1 MANSPVLRVTG
12 TDNGS
17 GTFLTSRRTYK
28 TSNIPPSAPD
38 EDQQTG
44 GGWFSADELV
54 SQNVAQLRFD
64 PQDLDGLDFP
74 SVSAGDILEMGRARF
89 VVMSIVSPLLFNV
102 QWVTGED
109 RYEVDNVYVFER
121 YVSTGVSVSYL
132 DNALESRDKLI
143 KALSKR
149 LSKLEKCT

>member
-17 GTFLTSRRTYK
+17 GTFVNSTRTYK

-38 EDQQTG
+38 EDQKTG
-44 GGWFSADELV
+44 GGWFSTNELV
-54 SQNVAQLRFD
+54 SQSVSQLRFD

-74 SVSAGDILEMGRARF
+74 SVSSGDILEMGRARF

-102 QWVTGED
+102 QWITGEE
-109 RYEVDNVYVFER
+109 RYEVDTVYVFER

-132 DNALESRDKLI
+132 DNSLESRDKLI
-143 KALSKR
+143 EALSER
-149 LSKLEKCT
+149 LSKLENCT

>member
-17 GTFLTSRRTYK
+17 GTFLNSRRTYK
-28 TSNIPPSAPD
+28 TSNVAPSSPD
-38 EDQQTG
+38 EDQLTG
-44 GGWFSADELV
+44 GGWFSTNQLV
-54 SQNVAQLRFD
+54 SQSVTQLRFD
-64 PQDLDGLDFP
+64 PQDLDGIDFP

-89 VVMSIVSPLLFNV
+89 VVVSIVSPLLFNV
-102 QWVTGED
+102 QWITGEE
-109 RYEVDNVYVFER
+109 RYEVDTVYVFER

-132 DNALESRDKLI
+132 DNALESRDELI

>member
-28 TSNIPPSAPD
+28 TSNVAPSSPD
-38 EDQQTG
+38 EDQLTG
-44 GGWFSADELV
+44 GGWFSTNQLV
-54 SQNVAQLRFD
+54 SQSVTQLRFD
-64 PQDLDGLDFP
+64 PQDLDGIDFP

-89 VVMSIVSPLLFNV
+89 VVVSIVSPLLFNV
-102 QWVTGED
+102 QWITGEE
-109 RYEVDNVYVFER
+109 RYEVDTVYVFER

-132 DNALESRDKLI
+132 DNALESRDELI

>member
-1 MANSPVLRVTG
+1 MANSPILRVTG

-17 GTFLTSRRTYK
+17 GTFLNSRRTYK
-28 TSNIPPSAPD
+28 TSNVAPSSPD
-38 EDQQTG
+38 EDQLTG
-44 GGWFSADELV
+44 GGWFSTNQLV
-54 SQNVAQLRFD
+54 SQSVTQLRFD

-89 VVMSIVSPLLFNV
+89 VVVSIVSPLLFNV
-102 QWVTGED
+102 QWITGEE
-109 RYEVDNVYVFER
+109 RYEVDTVYVFER
-121 YVSTGVSVSYL
+121 YVSTGVSVSHL

-143 KALSKR
+143 EALSKR

>member
-17 GTFLTSRRTYK
+17 GIFLNSIRTYK

-54 SQNVAQLRFD
+54 SQSVSQLRFD

-89 VVMSIVSPLLFNV
+89 VVVSIVSPLLFNV
-102 QWVTGED
+102 QWITGEE
-109 RYEVDNVYVFER
+109 RYEVDTVYVFER